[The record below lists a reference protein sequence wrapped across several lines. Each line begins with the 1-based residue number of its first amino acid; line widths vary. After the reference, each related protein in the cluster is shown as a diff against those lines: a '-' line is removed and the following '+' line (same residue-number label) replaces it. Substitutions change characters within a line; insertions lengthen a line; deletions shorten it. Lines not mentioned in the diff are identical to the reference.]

1 MSDRPLTLGFM
12 QPYFLPYPG
21 YFELIARSDVWLVF
35 DDAQMIRRGWVN
47 RNRILH
53 PTKSWQYVR
62 VPVAKHARE
71 APIGEVRIADPNW
84 AERLV
89 AQLAHYREA
98 PYYGELI
105 PLIQGVGASR
115 HERLI
120 DVNLALQRAICERLD
135 LSFAPRL
142 HSELGLDRSLIQEP
156 GDWAYEAAKALGA
169 MRYINPAGGRELFDP
184 ARFSAAGIELS
195 ILESS
200 TGPYDQ
206 GGRPFEP
213 GLSILDLLMFL
224 SPEEARRRIAPGSRA
239 EIPSDSGERA
249 A

>member
-1 MSDRPLTLGFM
+1 MSSDPLTLGFM

-53 PTKSWQYVR
+53 PAKSWQYVR
-62 VPVAKHARE
+62 VPVAQHGRE
-71 APIGEVRIADPNW
+71 TLIRDIRIADPNW

-89 AQLAHYREA
+89 GQLAHYREA

-105 PLIQGVGASR
+105 PLIQGVGARR

-120 DVNLALQRAICERLD
+120 DVNLALLTALCERLKIP
-135 LSFAPRL
+135 FAPRL
-142 HSELGLDRSLIQEP
+142 HSGLGLDRSRIQGP
-156 GDWAYEAAKALGA
+156 GDWAFEAAKALGA
-169 MRYINPAGGRELFDP
+169 TRYINPAGGRELFDP

-200 TGPYDQ
+200 AGPYNQ

-213 GLSILDLLMFL
+213 GLSILDLLMFQA
-224 SPEEARRRIAPGSRA
+224 PEEARMRIAPASGA
-239 EIPSDSGERA
+239 GVPSDSGERA